1 MEDMAVIARD
11 KNELI
16 LIYSSNTRVGK
27 HTLGYIQGSNDK
39 INTIDIAKVK
49 VTGTQWVEIADDL
62 GKKVEDLIDKRVLD
76 EETDRSNFSTDD
88 WIKVLQN
95 NNEVLTQPIAI
106 QGERIKQ
113 IENPPNIMDFFNVDS
128 AGLKKTMHTEDP
140 TIKPTTDDEDYK

>member
-1 MEDMAVIARD
+1 MAVIARD

>member
-27 HTLGYIQGSNDK
+27 HTLGYIQGSTDR

-76 EETDRSNFSTDD
+76 DKTDRSNFSTDD
-88 WIKVLQN
+88 WIKVLHN